1 VKRAS
6 GNDVQ
11 VSFLGSNFQVEVDRA
26 ATAPFHDGFPYFSRR
41 CKKNEF
47 KVGVK
52 KAIRICSGQQKIN
65 TGLDPEQFAEVQ
77 MMMDSFIEQTDKRKF
92 VMGGTH
98 YELGDGTLPENY
110 KDRYK
115 LTLFHSMH
123 YNSSSCFCFFLQT
136 INPAQYFTFTSGL
149 LGFSQCRLTRAAEYA
164 NEQLILANL
173 ERGGVECSFLSSR
186 RWVEQD

>member
-1 VKRAS
+1 MEETHYPGTYKNMRPGQIIWAENNLARCWWPALVKRAS

-110 KDRYK
+110 KDRQSIQHNIS
-115 LTLFHSMH
+115 HSH
-123 YNSSSCFCFFLQT
+123 LDSLDSLNVDSL
-136 INPAQYFTFTSGL
+136 
-149 LGFSQCRLTRAAEYA
+149 
-164 NEQLILANL
+164 EQLSMQMSN
-173 ERGGVECSFLSSR
+173 
-186 RWVEQD
+186 